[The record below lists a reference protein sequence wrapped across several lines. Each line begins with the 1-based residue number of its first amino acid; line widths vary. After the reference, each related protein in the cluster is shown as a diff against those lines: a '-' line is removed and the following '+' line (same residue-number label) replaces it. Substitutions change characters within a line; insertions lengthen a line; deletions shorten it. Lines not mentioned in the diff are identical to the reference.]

1 VIRPRDHAD
10 RERLIGRQMQ
20 RDVAA
25 IIDVGAGERRR
36 LGHRRQNFLGDR
48 SSDRRHR
55 RDETRRMERRDR
67 RRHPARDDAPRPRRC
82 RQGAR
87 PQQRQFVA
95 ELVENGREPPPCRRI
110 GRFDSQA
117 LAEGLDDEV
126 DRAIVEMSS
135 PVGELAAQ
143 RRFSHGLR
151 PPWNSEILVFSG
163 NLLYKKSMINLS
175 AETEALARRLAQ
187 AKRLTVEDAIRVALE
202 DKARAEGVVP
212 EPRRRDQS
220 AEAVAARRSRTDK
233 LVATLAALPI
243 LDPRTPREIMDDL
256 DAL

>member
-1 VIRPRDHAD
+1 
-10 RERLIGRQMQ
+10 
-20 RDVAA
+20 
-25 IIDVGAGERRR
+25 
-36 LGHRRQNFLGDR
+36 
-48 SSDRRHR
+48 
-55 RDETRRMERRDR
+55 
-67 RRHPARDDAPRPRRC
+67 
-82 RQGAR
+82 
-87 PQQRQFVA
+87 
-95 ELVENGREPPPCRRI
+95 
-110 GRFDSQA
+110 
-117 LAEGLDDEV
+117 
-126 DRAIVEMSS
+126 
-135 PVGELAAQ
+135 
-143 RRFSHGLR
+143 
-151 PPWNSEILVFSG
+151 
-163 NLLYKKSMINLS
+163 MINLS